1 MKYLLLILYL
11 LPLQAFSQDVK
22 VISHYPDN
30 QEDILFYKSDTLYAF
45 TEHTPNNGTDT
56 TYISEDDAWWH
67 LQDLLRGLNK
77 TLEEGG
83 IYLRYPDIIPMEI
96 ERIATLFD
104 YKSEFN
110 HKNAIKNERRTI
122 TFYGPITL
130 MLRRSHTVTI
140 KKCTLVIENNKLI
153 KDFCIYD
160 QHDDVGIPTENTKF
174 EYEYDEKGR
183 IVKIFNKGKLEQTI
197 SYVEQQ

>member
-1 MKYLLLILYL
+1 MKHLLFLLCF
-11 LPLQAFSQDVK
+11 LPLQALCQDVK
-22 VISHYPDN
+22 VIIN
-30 QEDILFYKSDTLYAF
+30 EDFELIYKSDTLYASLVA
-45 TEHTPNNGTDT
+45 NGDT
-56 TYISEDDAWWH
+56 IFISDDDVSWH
-67 LQDLLRGLNK
+67 LQDLLKFQNQ
-77 TLEEGG
+77 TLKEEG
-83 IYLRYPDIIPMEI
+83 IYIQYPDIIAMEI
-96 ERIATLFD
+96 EQIATLLD
-104 YKSEFN
+104 YKSEVN
-110 HKNAIKNERRTI
+110 YKNAIKNERRTI

-153 KDFCIYD
+153 KYHCSYC

-174 EYEYDEKGR
+174 EYKYDEKGR

>member
-1 MKYLLLILYL
+1 MKHLLFLLCF
-11 LPLQAFSQDVK
+11 LPLQALCQDVK
-22 VISHYPDN
+22 VIIN
-30 QEDILFYKSDTLYAF
+30 EDFELIYKSDTIYASLVA
-45 TEHTPNNGTDT
+45 NGDT
-56 TYISEDDAWWH
+56 IFISDDDVSWH
-67 LQDLLRGLNK
+67 LQDLLRFQNQ
-77 TLEEGG
+77 TLKEEGLY
-83 IYLRYPDIIPMEI
+83 IQYPDIIAMEI
-96 ERIATLFD
+96 EQIATLLD
-104 YKSEFN
+104 YKSEVN
-110 HKNAIKNERRTI
+110 YKNAIKNERRTI

-153 KDFCIYD
+153 KYHCSYC

-174 EYEYDEKGR
+174 EYKYDEKGR

>member
-1 MKYLLLILYL
+1 MKYLLFLLCF
-11 LPLQAFSQDVK
+11 LPLQALCQDVK
-22 VISHYPDN
+22 VIIN
-30 QEDILFYKSDTLYAF
+30 EDFELIYKSDTLYASLVA
-45 TEHTPNNGTDT
+45 NGDT
-56 TYISEDDAWWH
+56 IFISDDDVSWH
-67 LQDLLRGLNK
+67 LQDLLRFQNR
-77 TLEEGG
+77 TLEEEG

-183 IVKIFNKGKLEQTI
+183 IVKIFNKGNLEQTI

>member
-1 MKYLLLILYL
+1 MKHLLFLLCF
-11 LPLQAFSQDVK
+11 LPLQAICQDVK
-22 VISHYPDN
+22 VIIN
-30 QEDILFYKSDTLYAF
+30 EDFGLIYKSDTLYASLVA
-45 TEHTPNNGTDT
+45 NGDT
-56 TYISEDDAWWH
+56 IFISDDDVSWH
-67 LQDLLRGLNK
+67 LQDLLRFQNQ
-77 TLEEGG
+77 TLEEEG

>member
-1 MKYLLLILYL
+1 MKHLLFLLCF
-11 LPLQAFSQDVK
+11 LPLQAICQDVK
-22 VISHYPDN
+22 VIIN
-30 QEDILFYKSDTLYAF
+30 EDFGLIYKSDTLYASLVA
-45 TEHTPNNGTDT
+45 NGDT
-56 TYISEDDAWWH
+56 IFISDDDVSWH
-67 LQDLLRGLNK
+67 LQDLLRFQNQ
-77 TLEEGG
+77 TLKEEGLY
-83 IYLRYPDIIPMEI
+83 IQYPDIIAMEI
-96 ERIATLFD
+96 EQIATLLD
-104 YKSEFN
+104 YKSEVN

-130 MLRRSHTVTI
+130 MLRKSHTVTI

-153 KDFCIYD
+153 KYHCSYC

-174 EYEYDEKGR
+174 EYKYDEKGR

>member
-1 MKYLLLILYL
+1 MKYLLFLLCF
-11 LPLQAFSQDVK
+11 LPLQALCQDVK
-22 VISHYPDN
+22 VIIN
-30 QEDILFYKSDTLYAF
+30 EDFELIYKSDTLYASLVA
-45 TEHTPNNGTDT
+45 NGDT
-56 TYISEDDAWWH
+56 IFISDDDVSWH
-67 LQDLLRGLNK
+67 LQDLLRFQNQ
-77 TLEEGG
+77 TLKEEG

-110 HKNAIKNERRTI
+110 HKNAIKDERRTI

-183 IVKIFNKGKLEQTI
+183 IVKIFNKGNLEQTI

>member
-1 MKYLLLILYL
+1 MKYLLFLLCF
-11 LPLQAFSQDVK
+11 LPLQALCQDVK
-22 VISHYPDN
+22 VIIN
-30 QEDILFYKSDTLYAF
+30 EDFGLIYKSDTLYASLVA
-45 TEHTPNNGTDT
+45 NGDT
-56 TYISEDDAWWH
+56 IFISDDDVSWH
-67 LQDLLRGLNK
+67 LQDLLRFQNQ
-77 TLEEGG
+77 TLKEEG
-83 IYLRYPDIIPMEI
+83 IYIQYPDIIAMEI
-96 ERIATLFD
+96 EQIATLLD
-104 YKSEFN
+104 YKSEVN
-110 HKNAIKNERRTI
+110 YKNAIKNERRTI

-153 KDFCIYD
+153 KYHCSYC

-174 EYEYDEKGR
+174 EYKYDEKGR

>member
-1 MKYLLLILYL
+1 MKYLLFLLCF
-11 LPLQAFSQDVK
+11 LPLQAICQDVK
-22 VISHYPDN
+22 VIIN
-30 QEDILFYKSDTLYAF
+30 EDFELIYKSDTLYASLVA
-45 TEHTPNNGTDT
+45 NGDT
-56 TYISEDDAWWH
+56 IFISDDDVSWH
-67 LQDLLRGLNK
+67 LQDLLRFQNQ
-77 TLEEGG
+77 TLKEEG
-83 IYLRYPDIIPMEI
+83 IYIQYPDIIAMEI
-96 ERIATLFD
+96 EQIATLLD
-104 YKSEFN
+104 YKSEVN
-110 HKNAIKNERRTI
+110 YKNAIKNERRTI

-130 MLRRSHTVTI
+130 MLRRAHTVTI

-197 SYVEQQ
+197 SYVEQ

>member
-1 MKYLLLILYL
+1 MKYLLFLLCF
-11 LPLQAFSQDVK
+11 LPLQALCQDVK
-22 VISHYPDN
+22 VIIN
-30 QEDILFYKSDTLYAF
+30 EDFELIYKSDTLYASLVA
-45 TEHTPNNGTDT
+45 NGDT
-56 TYISEDDAWWH
+56 IFISDDDVSWH
-67 LQDLLRGLNK
+67 LQDLLRFQNQ
-77 TLEEGG
+77 TLKEEGLY
-83 IYLRYPDIIPMEI
+83 IQYPDIIAMEI
-96 ERIATLFD
+96 EQIATLLD
-104 YKSEFN
+104 YKSEVN

-130 MLRRSHTVTI
+130 MLRKSHTVTI

-153 KDFCIYD
+153 KYHCSYC

-174 EYEYDEKGR
+174 EYKYDEKGR

>member
-67 LQDLLRGLNK
+67 LQDLLRGQNK
-77 TLEEGG
+77 TLEEEG
-83 IYLRYPDIIPMEI
+83 IYLRYTDIIPM
-96 ERIATLFD
+96 
-104 YKSEFN
+104 
-110 HKNAIKNERRTI
+110 
-122 TFYGPITL
+122 
-130 MLRRSHTVTI
+130 
-140 KKCTLVIENNKLI
+140 
-153 KDFCIYD
+153 
-160 QHDDVGIPTENTKF
+160 
-174 EYEYDEKGR
+174 
-183 IVKIFNKGKLEQTI
+183 
-197 SYVEQQ
+197 

>member
-1 MKYLLLILYL
+1 MKHLLFSLCF
-11 LPLQAFSQDVK
+11 LPLQAICQDVK
-22 VISHYPDN
+22 VIIN
-30 QEDILFYKSDTLYAF
+30 EDFGLIYKSDTLYASLVA
-45 TEHTPNNGTDT
+45 NGDT
-56 TYISEDDAWWH
+56 IFISDDDVSWH
-67 LQDLLRGLNK
+67 LQDLLRFQNQ
-77 TLEEGG
+77 TLKEEG
-83 IYLRYPDIIPMEI
+83 IYIRYPDIIAMEI
-96 ERIATLFD
+96 EQIATLFD